1 MKYLFLSAV
10 LFVTNIGF
18 CNTTFAEE
26 YKNSDFIIYI
36 PETWKAIERDID
48 GKSRSWL
55 FGKQATEKESGVSI
69 AVSIIDLND
78 PSFTSESDLILTQ
91 DRWLNRDVF
100 IMGKS
105 KQVLNT
111 SVIYDEI
118 IDGKNFRAVN
128 FRSLFNVHNHPELE
142 LEIFGRAYLAI
153 IDSKVI
159 RVNFQASKSHE
170 NMMKPELEKIIET
183 IKLF

>member
-1 MKYLFLSAV
+1 M
-10 LFVTNIGF
+10 VTNPIF
-18 CNTTFAEE
+18 CNVSIAEE
-26 YKNSDFIIYI
+26 YKYSDFSIQI
-36 PETWKAIERDID
+36 PETWKAVERDKN
-48 GKSRSWL
+48 GKYRSWL
-55 FGKQATEKESGVSI
+55 FGRQATDNESGVSI
-69 AVSIIDLND
+69 AISIFELTN
-78 PSFTSESDLILTQ
+78 PTFTSEMDLIMTQ
-91 DRWLNRDVF
+91 DRWLNRDVY

-118 IDGKNFRAVN
+118 IDGQNFRAIN

-153 IDSKVI
+153 INSKVI

-170 NMMKPELEKIIET
+170 NKTKLKLEKIIET
-183 IKLF
+183 IKLFKK